1 MNNHEQKAQSW
12 IARNPTAY
20 SILCERSRAHASN
33 SEKFSIRQLCEK
45 LRWERD
51 QGIHKGSESYAIP
64 NEITRYV
71 GIQIMRDH
79 PSTEEWMTT
88 KMPTDNEVSQKKK
101 SASATV
107 VSASNI
113 PLVPKSVD
121 VTLRAVQE
129 RMIERLKSKDEIRCP
144 CCSTVLRTR

>member
-1 MNNHEQKAQSW
+1 MQTHEEKAGAW
-12 IARNPTAY
+12 IARNPNAY
-20 SILCERSRAHASN
+20 QILCERSRIHASN

-51 QGIHKGSESYAIP
+51 QGIHKGSETYAIP

-79 PSTEEWMTT
+79 PSTQDWMTT
-88 KMPTDNEVSQKKK
+88 KMPESSVETKKPSK
-101 SASATV
+101 AAV
-107 VSASNI
+107 VKPSTI
-113 PLVPKSVD
+113 PLVPKGVQ

-129 RMIERLKSKDEIRCP
+129 RMVERLKDGDEIKCP
-144 CCSTVLRTR
+144 CCASLLRNG